1 MFGSRQLLLLGSCHQ
16 TAHSPQWTT
25 TCLFGPQSR
34 HCRIAVKSP
43 QRRLPPLVHFEVLGL
58 QGPTDLASVRRV
70 RRQEFLILR

>member
-43 QRRLPPLVHFEVLGL
+43 QRRLPLVHFVGL